1 MESHL
6 NKRKLRIIQ
15 ALVYY
20 IRYLMEEGADPS
32 REDEAEEVLSNVNTI
47 LAAIDE
53 DENEVSVRDLDEINE
68 IIEHSKNVFSSR
80 MMI

>member
-6 NKRKLRIIQ
+6 DERKVRILQ
-15 ALVYY
+15 AIVYY
-20 IRYLMEEGADPS
+20 VRYLMEEGSDVS
-32 REDEAEEVLSNVNTI
+32 REYEAREVLSNVNTI